1 MSARAG
7 LVAIALLLGC
17 PQKPDSHPP
26 DDDGGNATSGPPEPT
41 PAAKCGSTATM
52 LADPARTL
60 PHGAAMVALIE
71 LGEPT
76 IADALAQLS
85 AHARD
90 EHTALPVRSAF
101 SIAQWSWEVPLVQSV
116 LQRAGF
122 VAGELAAVHMDD
134 VPPLWIMPLG
144 CSLADA
150 IAMLERDASLSV
162 RDLGEA
168 AIASPVAGSPF
179 AFDVLLHRDAIAL
192 VATGKGR
199 EALAAWREPAPDTGL
214 PAPKAG
220 GVVAKI
226 ERAPIRMLLRPSG
239 LVGPDAVSTSAVER
253 RYRVT
258 ATAVVALD
266 DA

>member
-7 LVAIALLLGC
+7 VVVLAMLLGC
-17 PQKPDSHPP
+17 PQKPDPHPP
-26 DDDGGNATSGPPEPT
+26 DDGGNTTT
-41 PAAKCGSTATM
+41 PAPTCGTAATM
-52 LADPARTL
+52 LADPSRTL
-60 PHGAAMVALIE
+60 PHRATMVATIE
-71 LGEPT
+71 LGDPT
-76 IADALAQLS
+76 LADALAQIS
-85 AHARD
+85 SHARD
-90 EHTALPVRSAF
+90 RHSALPVRSAF

-116 LQRAGF
+116 LQREGF
-122 VAGELAAVHMDD
+122 VAGELAAVHLDE

-150 IAMLERDASLSV
+150 IAVLEHDASLSV

-168 AIASPVAGSPF
+168 AIASPIAGSAF

-239 LVGPDAVSTSAVER
+239 LVAPDAASTSAVER

-258 ATAVVALD
+258 ATGVVALD

>member
-7 LVAIALLLGC
+7 LVAMAMLLGC
-17 PQKPDSHPP
+17 PQKPDPHPP
-26 DDDGGNATSGPPEPT
+26 DDDGGSATTPEPT
-41 PAAKCGSTATM
+41 RAPTCGGAATM
-52 LADPARTL
+52 LADPSRSL
-60 PHGAAMVALIE
+60 PHGATMVALIE
-71 LGEPT
+71 LGDPT
-76 IADALAQLS
+76 IAEALAQIS
-85 AHARD
+85 DHARD

-101 SIAQWSWEVPLVQSV
+101 SIAQWSWEVPLVQQA
-116 LQRAGF
+116 LQRQGF
-122 VAGELAAVHMDD
+122 VAGELAAVHMDA

-144 CSLADA
+144 CSLAEALAVLEHDA
-150 IAMLERDASLSV
+150 QLSV

-168 AIASPVAGSPF
+168 AIASPVAGSTF

-192 VATGKGR
+192 VAAGKGR
-199 EALAAWREPAPDTGL
+199 EALAAWRDPAPDTGL

-239 LVGPDAVSTSAVER
+239 LVAPDAASTNAVER

-258 ATAVVALD
+258 ATGVVAID

>member
-7 LVAIALLLGC
+7 VVAIVVLLGC
-17 PQKPDSHPP
+17 PQKPDPQPP
-26 DDDGGNATSGPPEPT
+26 DDGGDASSGAPEPAAT
-41 PAAKCGSTATM
+41 PTCGDEATM

-60 PHGAAMVALIE
+60 PHGATMVAMIE
-71 LGEPT
+71 LGDP
-76 IADALAQLS
+76 ALPDALAQIS

-90 EHTALPVRSAF
+90 RHSALPVRSAF
-101 SIAQWSWEVPLVQSV
+101 SIAQWSWEVPLVQGALRSV
-116 LQRAGF
+116 GF
-122 VAGELAAVHMDD
+122 VAGELAAVHMED

-144 CSLADA
+144 CSLDDA
-150 IAMLERDASLSV
+150 IAALERDASLGV

-168 AIASPVAGSPF
+168 AIASPVAGSTF

-192 VATGKGR
+192 VAKGKGR
-199 EALAAWREPAPDTGL
+199 DALAAWREPAPDTGL

-239 LVGPDAVSTSAVER
+239 LVAPDAASTSAVER

-266 DA
+266 DT